1 MATKKMVYFFGNGKS
16 EGAKETKALL
26 GGKGLGLA
34 QMTESKVPVPAGFT
48 ITTEVCD
55 YYSKNKSYPKGLE
68 KIVDENIKK
77 LEKAMGMEFG
87 NADKP
92 LLVSVRSGAAISM
105 PGMMDTILN
114 LGINENVVNGII
126 KKTNNPR
133 FAWDAYRRFI
143 QMFGDVAMGVDHDKF
158 EEILDERKKAIAP
171 KIGKAE
177 KEVKDTD
184 LDVEELKI
192 VVEKYKAMYKQEMGE
207 AFPDDPKVQL
217 WHAINAVF
225 RSWNNPRA
233 EAYRKLNDIRN
244 LLGTAVNVQAMVFGN
259 MGDTSA
265 TGVCFSRNP
274 STGENKFY
282 GEFLINAQGED
293 VVAGIRTPQEI
304 TLEGSK
310 EWAKNNGISEEDRK
324 AKYPSLEEVMPDVYK
339 QLVSYKNQLEKYYSD
354 MQDMEFTIQE
364 GKLYMLQTRNGKRTA
379 AAAVR
384 IAVELAEAK
393 IISKEE
399 ALMRVNP
406 ADLDQLL
413 HPMFDPNAKKTA
425 KVLAKGLNA
434 SPGAA
439 VGKAVFAAERAE
451 AMKEAGESVILV
463 RIETSPEDIKGMNA
477 AEGILTARGGATSHA
492 AVVARGMGKCCVAG
506 CSALDI
512 DYNQKLMKV
521 NDTIVH
527 EGDYISID
535 GSTGEVML
543 GQVTTKE
550 ADMSEDFRKLMQ
562 WADEIRIKNKF
573 EVHTNA
579 DTPNDAQIARK
590 FGAEGI
596 GLCRTEHMFFNADRI
611 KSVRQLILVA
621 EEVKQLREKLEEA
634 KKIGKADLVE
644 ELERLYKEP
653 RKLYDDALNSLFP
666 MQMED
671 FVGIFTA
678 MSGYPVTVRLL
689 DPPLHEFIPHEDSQL
704 QELAN
709 EMNVPFEKL
718 RAIRDSLHEFN
729 PMLGHRGCRLG
740 ITYPEIYDMQAR
752 AIIEAAVKVKKNGVD
767 VHPEI
772 MIPLV
777 GTLKELK
784 MIKERIVK
792 IADEVFSKVGDK
804 VAYKVGTMI
813 EVPRAALVA
822 DKIAQEAEFFSFGT
836 NDLTQMG
843 GGFSRDDAG
852 KFLKD
857 YVDKEIYEKDPF
869 QSLDQEGIGELLRIG
884 VTKGRATNKKLT
896 VGICGEHGGD
906 PATVMFCYD
915 IGLNYVSCSPYRV
928 PIARLAAAQ
937 GIINASAKNKKANVK
952 KEVKKAVKTV
962 KKEVKKEIKKDAKKA
977 ASTVKKASKDVKKA
991 TKEIKKVAKAV
1002 KNTVKKE
1009 VKKAVSKKTNSK
1021 K

>member
-1 MATKKMVYFFGNGKS
+1 MALKKMVYFFGNGKS

-55 YYSKNKSYPKGLE
+55 YYSKKKSYPPGLE
-68 KIVDENIKK
+68 KLVDENIKK
-77 LEKAMGMEFG
+77 LEKAMNMEFG
-87 NADKP
+87 NEEKP

-114 LGINENVVNGII
+114 LGINEKVVNGMI

-158 EEILDERKKAIAP
+158 EEILDNAKHSIATRV
-171 KIGKAE
+171 GKPA

-184 LDVEELKI
+184 LNVDDLKE
-192 VVEKYKAMYKQEMGE
+192 VVDKYKEMYKREMGE
-207 AFPDDPKVQL
+207 DFPEDPKVQL

-233 EAYRKLNDIRN
+233 ETYRKLNDIRN

-274 STGENKFY
+274 ATGENKFY

-293 VVAGIRTPQEI
+293 VVAGIRDPQQI
-304 TLEGSK
+304 TLEGSLD
-310 EWAKNNGISEEDRK
+310 WAKNNNISEFERK
-324 AKYPSLEEVMPDVYK
+324 GKYPSLEEVMPDVYK
-339 QLVSYKNQLEKYYSD
+339 QLVKYKDQLLKYYKD
-354 MQDMEFTIQE
+354 VQDMEFTIQE
-364 GKLYMLQTRNGKRTA
+364 KKLYMLQTRSGKRTA

-384 IAVELAEAK
+384 IAVELAEEK

-399 ALMRVNP
+399 AIMRVNP
-406 ADLDQLL
+406 SDLDQLL
-413 HPMFDPNAKKTA
+413 HPVFDPDAKKSATI
-425 KVLAKGLNA
+425 LAKGLNA

-439 VGKAVFAAERAE
+439 VGKVVFAADRAE
-451 AMKEAGESVILV
+451 KQKEEGENVILV

-512 DYNQKLMKV
+512 DYSSKSMKV
-521 NDTIVH
+521 GDKTVY

-543 GQVTTKE
+543 GQVATKE
-550 ADMSEDFRKLMQ
+550 AEMSEDFKKLMKWADDIRKL
-562 WADEIRIKNKF
+562 

-579 DTPNDAQIARK
+579 DTPHDAQIARS

-621 EEVKQLREKLEEA
+621 EDVKQLQAQISEVERAGKNNLVSELQNAYREPK
-634 KKIGKADLVE
+634 
-644 ELERLYKEP
+644 RLYDE
-653 RKLYDDALNSLFP
+653 ALNNLFP

-671 FVGIFTA
+671 FIGIFKA
-678 MSGYPVTVRLL
+678 MDGYPVTVRLL

-704 QELAN
+704 EELSN
-709 EMNVPFEKL
+709 DMGVPFDKL
-718 RAIRDSLHEFN
+718 RAIRDSLHEVN

-752 AIIEAAVKVKKNGVD
+752 AIIEAAVKVSKDGVK

-784 MIKERIVK
+784 IIKDRIIK
-792 IADEVFSKVGDK
+792 IAEEVFEKEGVKVS
-804 VAYKVGTMI
+804 YKVGTMI

-822 DKIAQEAEFFSFGT
+822 DKIATEAEFFSFGT

-852 KFLKD
+852 KLLKD

-869 QSLDQEGIGELLRIG
+869 QSLDQEGIGELLRIA
-884 VTKGRATNKKLT
+884 VSKGRETNKKLII
-896 VGICGEHGGD
+896 GICGEHGGD
-906 PATVMFCYD
+906 PATVMFCHD

-937 GIINASAKNKKANVK
+937 GVINQKIEAKKNIKKA
-952 KEVKKAVKTV
+952 
-962 KKEVKKEIKKDAKKA
+962 
-977 ASTVKKASKDVKKA
+977 VKKASKNIKKAVKKA
-991 TKEIKKVAKAV
+991 SKTLKASAKKPNAKKVL
-1002 KNTVKKE
+1002 KKKSTN
-1009 VKKAVSKKTNSK
+1009 KKTALKKKVVSKRR
-1021 K
+1021 

>member
-1 MATKKMVYFFGNGKS
+1 MVYFFGNGKS

-55 YYSKNKSYPKGLE
+55 YYSKNKSYPNGLE
-68 KIVDENIKK
+68 KLVDENIKK
-77 LEKAMGMEFG
+77 LERAMNMEFG
-87 NADKP
+87 NEQKP

-114 LGINENVVNGII
+114 LGINEKVVNGMI

-143 QMFGDVAMGVDHDKF
+143 QMFGDVAMGVDHEKF
-158 EEILDERKKAIAP
+158 EHILQNAKNSIADRV
-171 KIGKAE
+171 GKPA

-184 LDVEELKI
+184 LNVEDLKE
-192 VVEKYKAMYKQEMGE
+192 VVVKYKEMYKREMGE
-207 AFPDDPKVQL
+207 DFPEEPKVQL

-274 STGENKFY
+274 ATGENKFY

-304 TLEGSK
+304 TLEGSLD
-310 EWAKNNGISEEDRK
+310 WAKNNNVSEFERK
-324 AKYPSLEEVMPDVYK
+324 GKYPSLEEVMPNVYK

-399 ALMRVNP
+399 AIMRVNP
-406 ADLDQLL
+406 SDLDQLL
-413 HPMFDPNAKKTA
+413 HPTFDPNAKKSATI
-425 KVLAKGLNA
+425 LAKGLNA

-439 VGKAVFAAERAE
+439 VGKVVFAADRAE
-451 AMKEAGESVILV
+451 KQKEAGENVILV

-512 DYNQKLMKV
+512 DYSSKSMKV
-521 NDTIVH
+521 GDKTVY

-543 GQVTTKE
+543 GQVATKE
-550 ADMSEDFRKLMQ
+550 AEMSEDFKKLMKWADDIRKL
-562 WADEIRIKNKF
+562 

-579 DTPNDAQIARK
+579 DTPHDARIARS

-621 EEVKQLREKLEEA
+621 EDVKQLQAQINEAERAGKNNLVSELQNAYREPK
-634 KKIGKADLVE
+634 
-644 ELERLYKEP
+644 RLYDE
-653 RKLYDDALNSLFP
+653 ALNNLFP

-671 FVGIFTA
+671 FIGIFKA
-678 MSGYPVTVRLL
+678 MDGYPVTVRLL

-704 QELAN
+704 EELSSD
-709 EMNVPFEKL
+709 MGVPFDKL

-752 AIIEAAVKVKKNGVD
+752 AIIEAAVKVSKDGVK

-784 MIKERIVK
+784 MIKDRIIK
-792 IADEVFSKVGDK
+792 IAEEVFEKEGVKVS
-804 VAYKVGTMI
+804 YKVGTMI

-822 DKIAQEAEFFSFGT
+822 DKIATEAEFFSFGT

-869 QSLDQEGIGELLRIG
+869 QSLDQEGIGELLKIG
-884 VTKGRATNKKLT
+884 VEKGRATNKKLII
-896 VGICGEHGGD
+896 GICGEHGGD
-906 PATVMFCYD
+906 PATVMFCHN

-937 GIINASAKNKKANVK
+937 GVINQKMEAKKS
-952 KEVKKAVKTV
+952 
-962 KKEVKKEIKKDAKKA
+962 VKKEIKKTAKNIKKA
-977 ASTVKKASKDVKKA
+977 VKKASKTVKSAAKKSAVKKLA
-991 TKEIKKVAKAV
+991 S
-1002 KNTVKKE
+1002 
-1009 VKKAVSKKTNSK
+1009 KKAASKKTASK
-1021 K
+1021 KKSGR

>member
-1 MATKKMVYFFGNGKS
+1 MASKKLVYFFGNGKS

-68 KIVDENIKK
+68 KLVDENIKK
-77 LEKAMGMEFG
+77 LEKAMGMQFG
-87 NADKP
+87 NPKQP

-114 LGINENVVNGII
+114 LGINEKVVEGLVE
-126 KKTNNPR
+126 KTNNPR

-158 EEILDERKKAIAP
+158 EEILDEAKKSIAS
-171 KIGKAE
+171 KVGKAE
-177 KEVKDTD
+177 KDVKDTD
-184 LDVEELKI
+184 LDVEDLKV
-192 VVEKYKAMYKQEMGE
+192 VVEKYKAMYKEEKGE
-207 AFPDDPKVQL
+207 EFPVDPKVQL

-233 EAYRKLNDIRN
+233 EAYRKLNDIRG

-274 STGENKFY
+274 ATGENKFY

-304 TLEGSK
+304 TLEGSL

-324 AKYPSLEEVMPDVYK
+324 NKYPSLEEVMPNVYK

-399 ALMRVNP
+399 AIMRVNP
-406 ADLDQLL
+406 SDLDQLL
-413 HPMFDPNAKKTA
+413 HPMFDPAAKKSA
-425 KVLAKGLNA
+425 KVIAKGLNA

-439 VGKAVFAAERAE
+439 VGKVVFAADRAE
-451 AMKEAGESVILV
+451 EMKEAGEQTILV

-477 AEGILTARGGATSHA
+477 AEGILTARGGSTSHA

-506 CSALDI
+506 CSALEI
-512 DYNQKLMKV
+512 DYESKSMKV
-521 NDTIVH
+521 GDEIVK

-543 GQVTTKE
+543 GKVATKE
-550 ADMSEDFRKLMQ
+550 AEMSEDFKKLMEWADAARKL
-562 WADEIRIKNKF
+562 

-579 DTPNDAQIARK
+579 DTPHDAQIARS

-621 EEVKQLREKLEEA
+621 EEVKQLKEKLEAAE
-634 KKIGKADLVE
+634 KIGDKKAIE
-644 ELERLYKEP
+644 ELEPLYKEP
-653 RKLYDDALNSLFP
+653 RKLYDDALANILP
-666 MQMED
+666 MQRED
-671 FVGIFTA
+671 FIGIFTA
-678 MSGYPVTVRLL
+678 MSGYPVTIRLL

-704 QELAN
+704 QELSS
-709 EMNVPFEKL
+709 EMNVSFDKL
-718 RAIRDSLHEFN
+718 KAIRDSLHEFN

-784 MIKERIVK
+784 MIKERIIK
-792 IADEVFSKVGDK
+792 IADEVFEKEGSKVT
-804 VAYKVGTMI
+804 YKVGTMI

-822 DKIAQEAEFFSFGT
+822 DKIATEAEFFSFGT

-857 YVDKEIYEKDPF
+857 YVNKEIYERDPF

-884 VTKGRATNKKLT
+884 VTKGRAANKKL
-896 VGICGEHGGD
+896 VIGICGEHGGD
-906 PATVMFCYD
+906 PATVMFCND
-915 IGLNYVSCSPYRV
+915 IGLDYVSCSPYRV

-937 GIINASAKNKKANVK
+937 GAIKSKPAKKSAAKKAPTKASASAKKTAAKV
-952 KEVKKAVKTV
+952 EVKKSAS
-962 KKEVKKEIKKDAKKA
+962 KKA
-977 ASTVKKASKDVKKA
+977 A
-991 TKEIKKVAKAV
+991 VAK
-1002 KNTVKKE
+1002 KTPSKSSGKK
-1009 VKKAVSKKTNSK
+1009 K
-1021 K
+1021 

>member
-1 MATKKMVYFFGNGKS
+1 MASKKMVYFFGNGKS

-77 LEKAMGMEFG
+77 LEKAMNMKFG
-87 NADKP
+87 DVNKP

-114 LGINENVVNGII
+114 LGINEKVVEGLIA
-126 KKTNNPR
+126 KTNNAR

-171 KIGKAE
+171 KVGKPE

-192 VVEKYKAMYKQEMGE
+192 VVEKYKAMYKEEKGE
-207 AFPDDPKVQL
+207 EFPEDPKVQL

-233 EAYRKLNDIRN
+233 EAYRKLNDIRG

-259 MGDTSA
+259 MGNTSA

-304 TLEGSK
+304 TLEGSL
-310 EWAKNNGISEEDRK
+310 EWAKNNNISEEERK
-324 AKYPSLEEVMPDVYK
+324 AKYPSLEEVMPSVYK

-406 ADLDQLL
+406 SDLDQLL
-413 HPMFDPNAKKTA
+413 HPMFDPTAKKGA

-439 VGKAVFAAERAE
+439 VGKVVFAADRAE
-451 AMKEAGESVILV
+451 AMKEAGEQSILV

-477 AEGILTARGGATSHA
+477 AEGILTARGGSTSHA

-506 CSALDI
+506 CSALEI
-512 DYNQKLMKV
+512 DYANRCMKV
-521 NDTIVH
+521 GDDVVN

-535 GSTGEVML
+535 GSTGEVMA
-543 GQVTTKE
+543 GQVATKE
-550 ADMSEDFRKLMQ
+550 AEMSEDFKKLMQ

-621 EEVKQLREKLEEA
+621 EEVKQLKEKLEAAE
-634 KKIGKADLVE
+634 KIGDKKTIE
-644 ELERLYKEP
+644 EIEPLYKEP
-653 RKLYDDALNSLFP
+653 RKLYDEALDSILP
-666 MQMED
+666 MQRED
-671 FVGIFTA
+671 FIGIFTA
-678 MSGYPVTVRLL
+678 MNGYPVTVRLL

-704 QELAN
+704 KELSN
-709 EMNVPFEKL
+709 EMNVSFDKL
-718 RAIRDSLHEFN
+718 KAIRDSLHEFN

-752 AIIEAAVKVKKNGVD
+752 AILEAAVKVKKNGVD

-784 MIKERIVK
+784 MIKERIIK
-792 IADEVFSKVGDK
+792 IADEVFEKEGSSVK
-804 VAYKVGTMI
+804 YKVGTMI

-822 DKIAQEAEFFSFGT
+822 DKIATEAEFFSFGT

-869 QSLDQEGIGELLRIG
+869 QSLDQEGIGELLRIA
-884 VTKGRATNKKLT
+884 VTKGRAANKKLT
-896 VGICGEHGGD
+896 IGICGEHGGD
-906 PATVMFCYD
+906 PSTVMFCHD
-915 IGLNYVSCSPYRV
+915 IGLDYVSCSPYRV

-937 GIINASAKNKKANVK
+937 GAIKSKPAKKASAAKKPAAKAKSASAK
-952 KEVKKAVKTV
+952 KTAAKV
-962 KKEVKKEIKKDAKKA
+962 EPKSSAKKA
-977 ASTVKKASKDVKKA
+977 TVKKAPA
-991 TKEIKKVAKAV
+991 
-1002 KNTVKKE
+1002 
-1009 VKKAVSKKTNSK
+1009 KKTAAKTTGK
-1021 K
+1021 KK

>member
-1 MATKKMVYFFGNGKS
+1 MALKKMVYFFGNGKS

-68 KIVDENIKK
+68 KLVDENIKK
-77 LEKAMGMEFG
+77 LEKAMNMEFG
-87 NADKP
+87 NEEKP

-114 LGINENVVNGII
+114 LGINEKVVNGMI

-158 EEILDERKKAIAP
+158 EEILDNAKHSIATRV
-171 KIGKAE
+171 GKPA

-184 LDVEELKI
+184 LNVDDLKE
-192 VVEKYKAMYKQEMGE
+192 VVDKYKEMYKREMGE
-207 AFPDDPKVQL
+207 DFPEDPKIQL

-274 STGENKFY
+274 ATGENKFY

-304 TLEGSK
+304 TLEGSLD
-310 EWAKNNGISEEDRK
+310 WAKNNNISEFERK
-324 AKYPSLEEVMPDVYK
+324 GKYPSLEEVMPNVYK

-384 IAVELAEAK
+384 IAVELAEDN

-399 ALMRVNP
+399 AIMRVNP
-406 ADLDQLL
+406 SDLDQLL
-413 HPMFDPNAKKTA
+413 HPTFDPDAKKSATI
-425 KVLAKGLNA
+425 LAKGLNA

-439 VGKAVFAAERAE
+439 VGKVVFAADRAE
-451 AMKEAGESVILV
+451 KRKEEGENVILV

-512 DYNQKLMKV
+512 DYSSKSMKV
-521 NDTIVH
+521 GDKTVY

-543 GQVTTKE
+543 GQVATKE
-550 ADMSEDFRKLMQ
+550 AEMSEDFKKLMKWADDTRKL
-562 WADEIRIKNKF
+562 

-579 DTPNDAQIARK
+579 DTPHDAQIARS

-621 EEVKQLREKLEEA
+621 EDVKQLQAQISEAERAGKNNLVSELKDAYREPK
-634 KKIGKADLVE
+634 
-644 ELERLYKEP
+644 RLYDE
-653 RKLYDDALNSLFP
+653 ALNNLFP

-671 FVGIFTA
+671 FIGIFKA
-678 MSGYPVTVRLL
+678 MDGYPVTVRLL

-704 QELAN
+704 EELSNDMGVA
-709 EMNVPFEKL
+709 FEKL
-718 RAIRDSLHEFN
+718 RAIRDSLHEVN

-752 AIIEAAVKVKKNGVD
+752 AIIEAAVKVSKNGVK

-784 MIKERIVK
+784 IIKDRIIK
-792 IADEVFSKVGDK
+792 IAEEVFEKEGVRVS
-804 VAYKVGTMI
+804 YKVGTMI

-822 DKIAQEAEFFSFGT
+822 DKIATEAEFFSFGT

-843 GGFSRDDAG
+843 GGFSRDDEG

-869 QSLDQEGIGELLRIG
+869 QSLDQEGIGELLRIA
-884 VTKGRATNKKLT
+884 VSKGRETNKKLII
-896 VGICGEHGGD
+896 GICGEHGGD
-906 PATVMFCYD
+906 PATVMFCHD

-937 GIINASAKNKKANVK
+937 GVIEQKKKAK
-952 KEVKKAVKTV
+952 QTAKKTV
-962 KKEVKKEIKKDAKKA
+962 NKA
-977 ASTVKKASKDVKKA
+977 VKKASKNIKKAVKKA
-991 TKEIKKVAKAV
+991 GKTLKASAKKSNAKKVL
-1002 KNTVKKE
+1002 KKKSTN
-1009 VKKAVSKKTNSK
+1009 KKTASKKKVVSKRR
-1021 K
+1021 

>member
-1 MATKKMVYFFGNGKS
+1 MALKKMVYFFGNGKS

-55 YYSKNKSYPKGLE
+55 YYSKNKSYPKDL
-68 KIVDENIKK
+68 KKLVDENIKK
-77 LEKAMGMEFG
+77 LEKAMNMEFG
-87 NADKP
+87 NEEKP

-114 LGINENVVNGII
+114 LGINEKVVNGMI

-158 EEILDERKKAIAP
+158 EEILDNAKHSIATRV
-171 KIGKAE
+171 GKPA

-184 LDVEELKI
+184 LNVDDLKE
-192 VVEKYKAMYKQEMGE
+192 VVDKYKEMYKREMGE
-207 AFPDDPKVQL
+207 DFPEDPKVQL

-274 STGENKFY
+274 ATGENKFY

-293 VVAGIRTPQEI
+293 VVAGIRDPQQI
-304 TLEGSK
+304 TLEGSLD
-310 EWAKNNGISEEDRK
+310 WAKNNNISEFERK
-324 AKYPSLEEVMPDVYK
+324 GKYPSLEEVMPNVYK

-384 IAVELAEAK
+384 IAVELAEAN

-399 ALMRVNP
+399 AIMRVNP
-406 ADLDQLL
+406 SDLDQLL
-413 HPMFDPNAKKTA
+413 HPTFDPDAKKEATI
-425 KVLAKGLNA
+425 LAKGLNA

-439 VGKAVFAAERAE
+439 VGKVVFAADRAE
-451 AMKEAGESVILV
+451 KQKEAGENVILV

-512 DYNQKLMKV
+512 NYTEKYMRIGDKTV
-521 NDTIVH
+521 S

-543 GQVTTKE
+543 GQVATKE
-550 ADMSEDFRKLMQ
+550 AEMSEDFKKLMKWADDTRKL
-562 WADEIRIKNKF
+562 

-579 DTPNDAQIARK
+579 DTPHDAQIARS

-621 EEVKQLREKLEEA
+621 EDVKQLQAQISESERAGKNNLVSELKDAYREPK
-634 KKIGKADLVE
+634 
-644 ELERLYKEP
+644 RLYDE
-653 RKLYDDALNSLFP
+653 ALNNLFP

-671 FVGIFTA
+671 FIGIFKA
-678 MSGYPVTVRLL
+678 MDGYPVTVRLL

-704 QELAN
+704 EELSN
-709 EMNVPFEKL
+709 DMGVPFDKL
-718 RAIRDSLHEFN
+718 RAIRDSLHEVN

-752 AIIEAAVKVKKNGVD
+752 AIIEAAVKVSKNGVK

-784 MIKERIVK
+784 IIKDRIIK
-792 IADEVFSKVGDK
+792 IAEEVFEKEGVRVS
-804 VAYKVGTMI
+804 YKVGTMI

-822 DKIAQEAEFFSFGT
+822 DKIATEAEFFSFGT

-869 QSLDQEGIGELLRIG
+869 QSLDQEGIGELLRIA
-884 VTKGRATNKKLT
+884 VSKGRETNKKLII
-896 VGICGEHGGD
+896 GICGEHGGD
-906 PATVMFCYD
+906 PTTVMFCHD

-937 GIINASAKNKKANVK
+937 GVIEQKKKAKQTTKKTVNKAVK
-952 KEVKKAVKTV
+952 RASKNIKKAVKKAGKTL
-962 KKEVKKEIKKDAKKA
+962 KASAKK
-977 ASTVKKASKDVKKA
+977 STAKKVLKKKSTNKKTASK
-991 TKEIKKVAKAV
+991 KKV
-1002 KNTVKKE
+1002 
-1009 VKKAVSKKTNSK
+1009 VSKRR
-1021 K
+1021 

>member
-1 MATKKMVYFFGNGKS
+1 MASKKMVYFFGNGKS

-68 KIVDENIKK
+68 KAVDENIKK
-77 LEKAMGMEFG
+77 LEKAMNMKFG
-87 NADKP
+87 DVNKP

-114 LGINENVVNGII
+114 LGINEEVVNGIVA
-126 KKTNNPR
+126 KTGNPR

-158 EEILDERKKAIAP
+158 EEILQEKKNSIASRVG
-171 KIGKAE
+171 KIE

-184 LDVEELKI
+184 LDVEDLKD
-192 VVEKYKAMYKQEMGE
+192 VVAKYKAMYKKEKGE
-207 AFPDDPKVQL
+207 EFPEEPREQL
-217 WHAINAVF
+217 FNAINAVF

-233 EAYRKLNDIRN
+233 EAYRKLNDIRG

-304 TLEGSK
+304 TLEGSL
-310 EWAKNNGISEEDRK
+310 EWAKNNGISEEERK
-324 AKYPSLEEVMPDVYK
+324 AKYPSLEEVMPAVYK

-364 GKLYMLQTRNGKRTA
+364 GKLYMLQTRNGKRTG

-399 ALMRVNP
+399 AIMRVNP
-406 ADLDQLL
+406 SDLDQLL
-413 HPMFDPNAKKTA
+413 HPMFDASAKKTA

-439 VGKAVFAAERAE
+439 VGKVVFSAEKAE
-451 AMKEAGESVILV
+451 AMKEAGEQSILV

-477 AEGILTARGGATSHA
+477 AEGILTARGGSTSHA

-506 CSALDI
+506 CSALEI
-512 DYNQKLMKV
+512 DYAAKSMKV
-521 NDTIVH
+521 GEETVK

-543 GQVTTKE
+543 GKVATKE
-550 ADMSEDFRKLMQ
+550 AEMSEDFKKLMEWADSMRKL
-562 WADEIRIKNKF
+562 

-579 DTPNDAQIARK
+579 DTPHDASVARS

-621 EEVKQLREKLEEA
+621 EEVKQLKEKLEAAE
-634 KKIGKADLVE
+634 KIGDKKTIE
-644 ELERLYKEP
+644 EIDPLYKEP
-653 RKLYDDALNSLFP
+653 KKLYDDALNSILP
-666 MQMED
+666 MQRED
-671 FVGIFTA
+671 FIGIFTA
-678 MSGYPVTVRLL
+678 MNGYPVTVRLL

-704 QELAN
+704 QELSK
-709 EMNVPFEKL
+709 EMNVSFDKL
-718 RAIRDSLHEFN
+718 KAIRDGLHEFN

-777 GTLKELK
+777 GTVKELK
-784 MIKERIVK
+784 IIKDRIIK
-792 IADEVFSKVGDK
+792 IAEEVFEKEGSK
-804 VAYKVGTMI
+804 VAYRVGTMI

-857 YVDKEIYEKDPF
+857 YVNKEIYERDPF

-884 VTKGRATNKKLT
+884 VTKGRSTNKKLT

-906 PATVMFCYD
+906 PATIMFCND
-915 IGLNYVSCSPYRV
+915 IGLDYVSCSPYRV

-937 GIINASAKNKKANVK
+937 GAIRAKGASKKSSAK
-952 KEVKKAVKTV
+952 KTT
-962 KKEVKKEIKKDAKKA
+962 AKKA
-977 ASTVKKASKDVKKA
+977 SAAKKTVAKVETKSSAKKA
-991 TKEIKKVAKAV
+991 TA
-1002 KNTVKKE
+1002 
-1009 VKKAVSKKTNSK
+1009 KKAPTAKKTAAKSTGK
-1021 K
+1021 KK

>member
-1 MATKKMVYFFGNGKS
+1 MALKKMVYFFGNGKS

-55 YYSKNKSYPKGLE
+55 YYSKNKSYPKDL
-68 KIVDENIKK
+68 KKLVDENIKK
-77 LEKAMGMEFG
+77 LEKAMNMEFG
-87 NADKP
+87 NEEKP

-114 LGINENVVNGII
+114 LGINEKVVNGMI

-158 EEILDERKKAIAP
+158 EEILDNAKHSIATRV
-171 KIGKAE
+171 GKPA

-184 LDVEELKI
+184 LNVDDLKE
-192 VVEKYKAMYKQEMGE
+192 VVDKYKEMYKREMGE
-207 AFPDDPKVQL
+207 DFPEDPKIQL

-274 STGENKFY
+274 ATGENKFY

-304 TLEGSK
+304 TLEGSLD
-310 EWAKNNGISEEDRK
+310 WAKNNNISEFERK
-324 AKYPSLEEVMPDVYK
+324 GKYPSLEEVMPNVYK

-384 IAVELAEAK
+384 IAVELAEAN

-399 ALMRVNP
+399 AIMRVNP
-406 ADLDQLL
+406 SDLDQLL
-413 HPMFDPNAKKTA
+413 HPTFDPEAKKEATI
-425 KVLAKGLNA
+425 LAKGLNA

-439 VGKAVFAAERAE
+439 VGKVVFAADRAE
-451 AMKEAGESVILV
+451 KRKEEGENVILV

-512 DYNQKLMKV
+512 DYSSKSMKV
-521 NDTIVH
+521 GNETVY

-543 GQVTTKE
+543 GQVATKE
-550 ADMSEDFRKLMQ
+550 AEMSEDFKKLMKWADDTRKL
-562 WADEIRIKNKF
+562 

-579 DTPNDAQIARK
+579 DTPHDAQIARS

-621 EEVKQLREKLEEA
+621 EDVKQLQAQISEAERAGKNNLVSELKDAYREPK
-634 KKIGKADLVE
+634 
-644 ELERLYKEP
+644 RLYDE
-653 RKLYDDALNSLFP
+653 ALDNLFP

-671 FVGIFTA
+671 FIGIFKA
-678 MSGYPVTVRLL
+678 MDGYPVTVRLL

-704 QELAN
+704 QELSNDMGVA
-709 EMNVPFEKL
+709 FEKL
-718 RAIRDSLHEFN
+718 RAIRDSLHEVN

-740 ITYPEIYDMQAR
+740 ITYPEVYDMQAK
-752 AIIEAAVKVKKNGVD
+752 AIIEAAVKVSKNGVK

-784 MIKERIVK
+784 IIKDRIIK
-792 IADEVFSKVGDK
+792 IAEEVFEKEGVRVS
-804 VAYKVGTMI
+804 YKVGTMI

-822 DKIAQEAEFFSFGT
+822 DKIATEAEFFSFGT

-869 QSLDQEGIGELLRIG
+869 QSLDQEGIGELLRIA
-884 VTKGRATNKKLT
+884 VSKGRETNKKLII
-896 VGICGEHGGD
+896 GICGEHGGD
-906 PATVMFCYD
+906 PATVMFCHD

-937 GIINASAKNKKANVK
+937 GVIEQKKKTKQTAK
-952 KEVKKAVKTV
+952 KTV
-962 KKEVKKEIKKDAKKA
+962 NKA
-977 ASTVKKASKDVKKA
+977 VKKASKNIKKAVKKA
-991 TKEIKKVAKAV
+991 GKTLKASAKKSNAKKVL
-1002 KNTVKKE
+1002 KKKSTN
-1009 VKKAVSKKTNSK
+1009 KKTASKKKVVSKRK
-1021 K
+1021 

>member
-1 MATKKMVYFFGNGKS
+1 MALKKMVYFFGNGKS

-55 YYSKNKSYPKGLE
+55 YYSKKKSYPPGLE
-68 KIVDENIKK
+68 KLVDENIKK
-77 LEKAMGMEFG
+77 LEKAMNMEFG
-87 NADKP
+87 NEEKP

-114 LGINENVVNGII
+114 LGINEKVVNGMI

-158 EEILDERKKAIAP
+158 EEILDNAKHSIATRV
-171 KIGKAE
+171 GKPA

-184 LDVEELKI
+184 LNVDDLKE
-192 VVEKYKAMYKQEMGE
+192 VVDKYKEMYKREMGE
-207 AFPDDPKVQL
+207 DFPEDPKVQL

-274 STGENKFY
+274 ATGENKFY

-304 TLEGSK
+304 TLEGSLD
-310 EWAKNNGISEEDRK
+310 WAKNNNISEFERK
-324 AKYPSLEEVMPDVYK
+324 GKYPSLEEVMPNVYK
-339 QLVSYKNQLEKYYSD
+339 QLVKYKDQLLKYYKD
-354 MQDMEFTIQE
+354 VQDMEFTIQE
-364 GKLYMLQTRNGKRTA
+364 KKLYMLQTRSGKRTA

-384 IAVELAEAK
+384 IAVELAEEK

-399 ALMRVNP
+399 AIMRVNP
-406 ADLDQLL
+406 SDLDQLL
-413 HPMFDPNAKKTA
+413 HPVFDPEAKKEATI
-425 KVLAKGLNA
+425 LAKGLNA

-439 VGKAVFAAERAE
+439 VGKVVFAADRAE
-451 AMKEAGESVILV
+451 KRKEEGENVILV

-512 DYNQKLMKV
+512 DYSSGSMKV
-521 NDTIVH
+521 GNEIVK

-543 GQVTTKE
+543 GQVATKE
-550 ADMSEDFRKLMQ
+550 AEMSEDFKKLMKWADDTRKL
-562 WADEIRIKNKF
+562 

-579 DTPNDAQIARK
+579 DTPHDAQIARS

-621 EEVKQLREKLEEA
+621 EDVKQLQAQISEVERAGKNNLVSELKDAYREPK
-634 KKIGKADLVE
+634 
-644 ELERLYKEP
+644 RLYDE
-653 RKLYDDALNSLFP
+653 ALDNLFP

-671 FVGIFTA
+671 FIGIFKA
-678 MSGYPVTVRLL
+678 MDGYPVTVRLL
-689 DPPLHEFIPHEDSQL
+689 DPPLHEFIPHEDYQL
-704 QELAN
+704 QELSNDMGVA
-709 EMNVPFEKL
+709 FDKL
-718 RAIRDSLHEFN
+718 RAIRDSLHEVN

-740 ITYPEIYDMQAR
+740 ITYPEIYDMQAK
-752 AIIEAAVKVKKNGVD
+752 AIIEAAVKVSKNGVK

-784 MIKERIVK
+784 IIKDRIIK
-792 IADEVFSKVGDK
+792 IAEEVFEKEGVRVS
-804 VAYKVGTMI
+804 YKVGTMI

-822 DKIAQEAEFFSFGT
+822 DKIATEAEFFSFGT

-869 QSLDQEGIGELLRIG
+869 QSLDQEGIGELLRIA
-884 VTKGRATNKKLT
+884 VSKGRETNKKLII
-896 VGICGEHGGD
+896 GICGEHGGD
-906 PATVMFCYD
+906 PATVMFCHD

-937 GIINASAKNKKANVK
+937 GVIEQKKKAKKTVNKAVK
-952 KEVKKAVKTV
+952 KSSKNIKKAVKKAGKTL
-962 KKEVKKEIKKDAKKA
+962 KASAKKSNA
-977 ASTVKKASKDVKKA
+977 KKVLKKKSTNKKTASK
-991 TKEIKKVAKAV
+991 KKV
-1002 KNTVKKE
+1002 
-1009 VKKAVSKKTNSK
+1009 VSKRR
-1021 K
+1021 

>member
-1 MATKKMVYFFGNGKS
+1 MALKKMVYFFGNGKS
-16 EGAKETKALL
+16 EGAKETKVLL

-55 YYSKNKSYPKGLE
+55 YYSKKKSYPPGLE
-68 KIVDENIKK
+68 KLVDENIKK
-77 LEKAMGMEFG
+77 LEKAMNMEFG
-87 NADKP
+87 NEEKP

-114 LGINENVVNGII
+114 LGINEKVVNGMI

-158 EEILDERKKAIAP
+158 EEILDNAKHSIATRV
-171 KIGKAE
+171 GKPA

-184 LDVEELKI
+184 LNVDDLKE
-192 VVEKYKAMYKQEMGE
+192 VVDKYKEMYKREMGE
-207 AFPDDPKVQL
+207 DFPEDPKIQL

-274 STGENKFY
+274 ATGENKFY

-304 TLEGSK
+304 TLEGSLD
-310 EWAKNNGISEEDRK
+310 WAKNNGVSEDERREK
-324 AKYPSLEEVMPDVYK
+324 FPSLEEVMPDVYK
-339 QLVSYKNQLEKYYSD
+339 QLVKYKDQLLKYYKD
-354 MQDMEFTIQE
+354 VQDMEFTIQE
-364 GKLYMLQTRNGKRTA
+364 KKLYMLQTRSGKRTA

-384 IAVELAEAK
+384 IAVELAEEK

-399 ALMRVNP
+399 AIMRVNP
-406 ADLDQLL
+406 SDLDQLL
-413 HPMFDPNAKKTA
+413 HPTFDPEAKKEATI
-425 KVLAKGLNA
+425 LAKGLNA

-439 VGKAVFAAERAE
+439 VGKVVFAADRAE
-451 AMKEAGESVILV
+451 KQKEEGENVILV

-512 DYNQKLMKV
+512 DYSSKSMKV
-521 NDTIVH
+521 GNETVY

-543 GQVTTKE
+543 GQVATKE
-550 ADMSEDFRKLMQ
+550 AEMSEDFKKLMKWADDTRKL
-562 WADEIRIKNKF
+562 

-579 DTPNDAQIARK
+579 DTPHDAQIARS

-621 EEVKQLREKLEEA
+621 EDVKQLQAQINEAERAGKNNLVSELKDAYREPK
-634 KKIGKADLVE
+634 
-644 ELERLYKEP
+644 RLYDE
-653 RKLYDDALNSLFP
+653 ALNNLFP

-671 FVGIFTA
+671 FIGIFKA
-678 MSGYPVTVRLL
+678 MDGYPVTVRLL

-704 QELAN
+704 EELSNDMGVA
-709 EMNVPFEKL
+709 FEKL
-718 RAIRDSLHEFN
+718 RAIRDSLHEVN

-740 ITYPEIYDMQAR
+740 ITYPEIYDMQAK
-752 AIIEAAVKVKKNGVD
+752 AIIEAAVKVSKNGVK

-784 MIKERIVK
+784 IIKDRIIK
-792 IADEVFSKVGDK
+792 IAEEVFEKEGVRVS
-804 VAYKVGTMI
+804 YKVGTMI

-822 DKIAQEAEFFSFGT
+822 DKIATEAEFFSFGT

-852 KFLKD
+852 KLLKD

-869 QSLDQEGIGELLRIG
+869 QSLDQEGIGELLRIA
-884 VTKGRATNKKLT
+884 VSKGRETNKKLII
-896 VGICGEHGGD
+896 GICGEHGGD
-906 PATVMFCYD
+906 PATVMFCHD

-937 GIINASAKNKKANVK
+937 GVIEQKKKAK
-952 KEVKKAVKTV
+952 QTAKKTV
-962 KKEVKKEIKKDAKKA
+962 NKA
-977 ASTVKKASKDVKKA
+977 VKKASKNIKKAVKKA
-991 TKEIKKVAKAV
+991 GKTLKASAKKSNAKKVL
-1002 KNTVKKE
+1002 KKKSTN
-1009 VKKAVSKKTNSK
+1009 KKTASKKKVVSKRK
-1021 K
+1021 

>member
-1 MATKKMVYFFGNGKS
+1 MALKKMVYFFGNGKS

-55 YYSKNKSYPKGLE
+55 YYSKNKSYPKDL
-68 KIVDENIKK
+68 KKLVDENIKK
-77 LEKAMGMEFG
+77 LEKAMNMEFG
-87 NADKP
+87 NEEKP

-114 LGINENVVNGII
+114 LGINEKVVNGMI

-158 EEILDERKKAIAP
+158 EEILDNAKHSIATRV
-171 KIGKAE
+171 GKPA

-184 LDVEELKI
+184 LNVDDLKE
-192 VVEKYKAMYKQEMGE
+192 VVDKYKEMYKREMGE
-207 AFPDDPKVQL
+207 DFPEEPKVQL

-274 STGENKFY
+274 ATGENKFY

-304 TLEGSK
+304 TLEGSLD
-310 EWAKNNGISEEDRK
+310 WAKSNNISEFERK
-324 AKYPSLEEVMPDVYK
+324 GKYPSLEEVMPNVYK

-399 ALMRVNP
+399 AIMRVNP
-406 ADLDQLL
+406 SDLDQLL
-413 HPMFDPNAKKTA
+413 HPTFDPEAKKEATI
-425 KVLAKGLNA
+425 LAKGLNA

-439 VGKAVFAAERAE
+439 VGKVVFAADRAE
-451 AMKEAGESVILV
+451 KRKEEGENVILV

-512 DYNQKLMKV
+512 NYTEKYMRIGDKTV
-521 NDTIVH
+521 S

-543 GQVTTKE
+543 GQVATKE
-550 ADMSEDFRKLMQ
+550 AEMSEDFKKLMKWADDTRKL
-562 WADEIRIKNKF
+562 

-579 DTPNDAQIARK
+579 DTPHDAQIARS

-621 EEVKQLREKLEEA
+621 EDVKQLQAQISESERAGKNNLVSELKDAYREPK
-634 KKIGKADLVE
+634 
-644 ELERLYKEP
+644 RLYDE
-653 RKLYDDALNSLFP
+653 ALDNLFP

-671 FVGIFTA
+671 FIGIFKA
-678 MSGYPVTVRLL
+678 MDGYPVTVRLL

-704 QELAN
+704 EELSNDMGVA
-709 EMNVPFEKL
+709 FDKL
-718 RAIRDSLHEFN
+718 RAIRDSLHEVN

-740 ITYPEIYDMQAR
+740 ITYPEIYDMQAK
-752 AIIEAAVKVKKNGVD
+752 AIIEAAVKVSKNGVK

-784 MIKERIVK
+784 IIKDRIIK
-792 IADEVFSKVGDK
+792 IAEEVFEKEGVRVS
-804 VAYKVGTMI
+804 YKVGTMI

-822 DKIAQEAEFFSFGT
+822 DKIATEAEFFSFGT

-869 QSLDQEGIGELLRIG
+869 QSLDQEGIGELLRIA
-884 VTKGRATNKKLT
+884 VSKGRETNKKLII
-896 VGICGEHGGD
+896 GICGEHGGD
-906 PATVMFCYD
+906 PATVMFCHD

-937 GIINASAKNKKANVK
+937 GVINQKIEAKKNIK
-952 KEVKKAVKTV
+952 KEVKKTAKN
-962 KKEVKKEIKKDAKKA
+962 IKKA
-977 ASTVKKASKDVKKA
+977 VKKAGKTLKASAKKSNA
-991 TKEIKKVAKAV
+991 KKVLK
-1002 KNTVKKE
+1002 KNSTNKKTAS
-1009 VKKAVSKKTNSK
+1009 KKKVVSKRR
-1021 K
+1021 

>member
-1 MATKKMVYFFGNGKS
+1 MASKKMVYFFGNGKS

-68 KIVDENIKK
+68 KAVDENIKK
-77 LEKAMGMEFG
+77 LEKAMNMKFG
-87 NADKP
+87 DVNKP

-114 LGINENVVNGII
+114 LGINEEVVNGIVA
-126 KKTNNPR
+126 KTGNPR

-158 EEILDERKKAIAP
+158 EEILQEKKNSIASRVG
-171 KIGKAE
+171 KIE

-184 LDVEELKI
+184 LDVEDLKD
-192 VVEKYKAMYKQEMGE
+192 VVAKYKAMYKKEKGE
-207 AFPDDPKVQL
+207 EFPEEPREQL
-217 WHAINAVF
+217 FNAINAVF

-233 EAYRKLNDIRN
+233 EAYRKLNDIRG

-304 TLEGSK
+304 TLEGSL
-310 EWAKNNGISEEDRK
+310 EWAKNNGISEEERK
-324 AKYPSLEEVMPDVYK
+324 AKYPSLEEVMPAVYK

-364 GKLYMLQTRNGKRTA
+364 GKLYMLQTRNGKRTG

-399 ALMRVNP
+399 AIMRVNP
-406 ADLDQLL
+406 SDLDQLL
-413 HPMFDPNAKKTA
+413 HPMFDASAKKTA

-439 VGKAVFAAERAE
+439 VGKVVFSAEKAE
-451 AMKEAGESVILV
+451 AMKEAGEQSILV

-477 AEGILTARGGATSHA
+477 AEGILTARGGSTSHA

-506 CSALDI
+506 CSALEI
-512 DYNQKLMKV
+512 DYAAKSMKV
-521 NDTIVH
+521 GEETVK

-543 GQVTTKE
+543 GKVATKE
-550 ADMSEDFRKLMQ
+550 AEMSEDFKKLMEWADSMRKL
-562 WADEIRIKNKF
+562 

-579 DTPNDAQIARK
+579 DTPHDASVARS

-621 EEVKQLREKLEEA
+621 EEVKQLKEKLEAAE
-634 KKIGKADLVE
+634 KIGDKKTIE
-644 ELERLYKEP
+644 EIEPLYKEP
-653 RKLYDDALNSLFP
+653 KKLYDDALNSILP
-666 MQMED
+666 MQRED
-671 FVGIFTA
+671 FIGIFTA
-678 MSGYPVTVRLL
+678 MNGYPVTVRLL

-704 QELAN
+704 QELSK
-709 EMNVPFEKL
+709 EMNVSFDKL
-718 RAIRDSLHEFN
+718 KAIRDGLHEFN

-777 GTLKELK
+777 GTVKELK
-784 MIKERIVK
+784 IIKDRIIK
-792 IADEVFSKVGDK
+792 IAEEVFEKEGSK
-804 VAYKVGTMI
+804 VAYRVGTMI

-857 YVDKEIYEKDPF
+857 YVNKEIYERDPF

-884 VTKGRATNKKLT
+884 VTKGRSTNKKLT

-906 PATVMFCYD
+906 PATIMFCND
-915 IGLNYVSCSPYRV
+915 IGLDYVSCSPYRV

-937 GIINASAKNKKANVK
+937 GAIRAKGASKKSSAK
-952 KEVKKAVKTV
+952 KTT
-962 KKEVKKEIKKDAKKA
+962 AKKA
-977 ASTVKKASKDVKKA
+977 SAAKKTVAKVETKSSAKKA
-991 TKEIKKVAKAV
+991 TA
-1002 KNTVKKE
+1002 
-1009 VKKAVSKKTNSK
+1009 KKAPTAKKTAAKSTGK
-1021 K
+1021 KK